1 VKTDLWSGCWL
12 LLLLAAVVY
21 VGGAFS
27 TSQRAARH
35 VESRAH
41 SGAPAPVSVTD
52 LTGHALACMPY
63 QRIASASQLADGLLL
78 ELAEP
83 ERILALSHNG
93 RLHDPEAHRYGKRA
107 EISGPADLE
116 RLIALGADLLVVNQF
131 GAAADLSRARAAG
144 IAVFELGEMR
154 GVATLQPSIRAL
166 ATLLGD
172 RARGER
178 LWQRFS
184 RHLRAVASDVSPV
197 QRKAALYLAIYANK
211 IYGGT
216 RGTSY
221 YDVLTAA
228 GLNDVAAARYVG
240 WPQYDPEQL
249 LALDPPL
256 IVTETGMAN
265 QLCSNVW
272 LQRLRACASDRA
284 GVVEIPGE
292 LIGDPGLRMLDA
304 AETLHDRVYAKKSR

>member
-1 VKTDLWSGCWL
+1 MKADFFSSCWL
-12 LLLLAAVVY
+12 LVLLAAVIY
-21 VGGAFS
+21 VGGTFS
-27 TSQRAARH
+27 TSHGAARTA
-35 VESRAH
+35 E
-41 SGAPAPVSVTD
+41 SGAHTSAPITANVVD
-52 LTGHALACMPY
+52 LTGHVVPCLPY

-93 RLHDPEAHRYGKRA
+93 RVHDPDAHRYGKRA
-107 EISGPADLE
+107 EISGPSDLE
-116 RLIALGADLLVVNQF
+116 RLITLGADLLVVNQV
-131 GAAADLSRARAAG
+131 GAEAELARARAAG
-144 IAVFELGEMR
+144 IAVFELGEMH
-154 GVATLQPSIRAL
+154 GSATLEPSIMAL

-178 LWQRFS
+178 VWQRFS
-184 RHLRAVASDVSPV
+184 RRLRAVAGAIAPP
-197 QRKAALYLAIYANK
+197 QRKSALYVAIYANK

-228 GLNDVAAARYVG
+228 GLIDVAAQRYRG

-249 LALDPPL
+249 LQLDPPL
-256 IVTETGMAN
+256 IVTDLAMAR

-272 LQRLRACASDRA
+272 LQRLRACAGERA
-284 GVVEIPGE
+284 GVIEISGD
-292 LIGDPGLRMLDA
+292 LLGDPGLRMLDA
-304 AETLHDRVYAKKSR
+304 AETLHDRVYAMQSR